1 MKKMIYSSLI
11 FLFSVSLFAQVQI
24 DTDWEKTGLSSSL
37 PSWFSTTHL
46 ERGLAYNHATHNV
59 YVVSRNGG
67 TFIRIMNSEDGSDVG
82 NLDATGISGG
92 TYALNDIG
100 ASFDGKLY
108 AINLAIGATSF
119 VKIYKW
125 DDDSDVPTVAFNSD
139 LGGVDNKRIGDKF
152 TVYGSA
158 VDNSVKIF
166 LADATNSKV
175 YILGTA
181 DFGET
186 FTLEETIV
194 LPASSF
200 GSTPSVFPVFNENS
214 GDLEI
219 IVTNSNGKNIG
230 AYDVTGT
237 QVGAVP
243 GGIVGTGSNAVMVT
257 VINDVTYLA
266 TFQYGATTEN
276 ARLVLVGEDPA
287 NAISVGQTPSMF
299 SVTNTN
305 GAGDID
311 ICYNE
316 DGTITLFVL
325 STNNGVGAY
334 TISAP
339 QMTDGLF
346 LETYS
351 EIANKQNTNSGF
363 GGDINID
370 ALSYH
375 VDDTHLYIG
384 VEGKLNTGSND
395 GIALFVGLSNLSGQ
409 GVSAGSAL
417 GAVNGVGHVFG
428 AVASSFAN
436 DFETHYGFV
445 VNPGG
450 GATDVYIDAVKYIG
464 TPAGQYLGNAN
475 QSGST
480 GTGPSTDGIF
490 TANSVSFAFYNAMP
504 DNKRGWEIAIPL
516 SELGNPT
523 SSDVVELFAVVVSS
537 TGWFSDVTVPGN
549 ITTGNLGENPNFST
563 LAGGPFHSF
572 GAPIPVELVSFN
584 SSVVNNNVN
593 LTWTT
598 ATEVNNS
605 GFEVQRSSD
614 NKTFQTISFVNGKG
628 TSTEINHY
636 SFTDSELTS
645 GVYFYRLKQIDFD
658 GTFEL
663 TNSIEVNVDQIPAS
677 FSLNQNY
684 PNPFNPVTSISF
696 SVAQNGLT
704 KLVVY
709 NLLGQQVATLFN
721 KNAEAGQLY
730 KVNFDASKLSSGI
743 YIYSL
748 QQNNSIITKKM
759 TLIK

>member
-1 MKKMIYSSLI
+1 MKKIIYSSLF
-11 FLFSVSLFAQVQI
+11 FLISISLFAQLQI

-37 PSWFSTTHL
+37 PSWFSTTDL
-46 ERGLAYNHATHNV
+46 ERGLAYNHITNNV

-67 TFIRIMNSEDGSDVG
+67 TSIRVMNSEDGSDIG

-92 TYALNDIG
+92 TFALNDIG

-125 DDDSDVPTVAFNSD
+125 DNDSDVPSVAFNSD

-158 VDNSVKIF
+158 SDNSVKIF
-166 LADATNSKV
+166 LADATNSKI
-175 YILGTA
+175 YILGTS

-200 GSTPSVFPVFNENS
+200 GSTPAVFPIYN
-214 GDLEI
+214 DDQLEI
-219 IVTNSNGKNIG
+219 LITNSNGKSLA
-230 AYDVTGT
+230 AYDLTGT
-237 QVGAVP
+237 QVGVIP
-243 GGIVGTGSNAVMVT
+243 GSIVGTGSNAVIAAE
-257 VINDVTYLA
+257 INDVTYLT

-276 ARLVLVGEDPA
+276 ARLVLVGDNPT

-299 SVTNTN
+299 SVANSN
-305 GAGDID
+305 GTGDVD
-311 ICYNE
+311 IRYNE
-316 DGTITLFVL
+316 DGTVTLFVL
-325 STNNGVGAY
+325 STNNGVSAY

-339 QMTDGLF
+339 QITDGLF
-346 LETYS
+346 LEPFS
-351 EIANKQNTNSGF
+351 EIANKQNSNSGF
-363 GGDINID
+363 GGDID
-370 ALSYH
+370 VEALSYY

-384 VEGKLNTGSND
+384 VEGKLNTGSSD

-417 GAVNGVGHVFG
+417 GAVNGGGHVFSAG
-428 AVASSFAN
+428 ASSFAN

-450 GATDVYIDAVKYIG
+450 GATDVYIDAVKYVG

-480 GTGPSTDGIF
+480 GTGPSSDGIF
-490 TANSVSFAFYNAMP
+490 TANSVSFAFYNSMP
-504 DNKRGWEIAIPL
+504 DKNRGWELAIPL

-523 SSDVVELFAVVVSS
+523 SSDVVELFAVVVSG

-563 LAGGPFHSF
+563 LSGGPFHSF

-584 SSVVNNNVN
+584 SSVVNNIVN
-593 LTWTT
+593 LTWAT

-605 GFEVQRSSD
+605 GFEVQRSTD

-628 TSTEINHY
+628 TSTEVNHY
-636 SFTDSELTS
+636 NYTDSELEG

-658 GTFEL
+658 GTFEI
-663 TNSIEVNVDQIPAS
+663 TNSIEVNVDEIPAS

-684 PNPFNPVTSISF
+684 PNPFNPETSISF

-709 NLLGQQVATLFN
+709 NSIGQQVTTLFN
-721 KNAEAGQLY
+721 KNAEVGQLY

-748 QQNNSIITKKM
+748 QQNNTIITKKM